1 MSFPSDSNTSDRISE
16 MFHKLQKISRPAL
29 IPFVPAGWP
38 EFDATLEIVK
48 TVEKAGADAIELG
61 LPFSDPLADGV
72 TNQNAYYEAIQQ
84 GTNTSTVLE
93 TVSLIRKEGIQFLS
107 LIHI

>member
-1 MSFPSDSNTSDRISE
+1 MNFSSDLNTSDRISE
-16 MFHKLQKISRPAL
+16 MFRKLKNESRPAL

-38 EFDATLEIVK
+38 EFDATIDIVK

-93 TVSLIRKEGIQFLS
+93 TVSLLRRRY
-107 LIHI
+107 